1 MTKTDFDT
9 KLKKVSDRVTSNKIN
24 NLLLENEIKNLS
36 NFDAAYFRGKNYFDD
51 DGTQNYSIFQPVYKY
66 FEISSGK
73 ITSWES
79 RGLSNEKNSFSHR
92 LINTQPP
99 IPAYDNARI
108 KVKSN
113 GDFLKQDKI
122 TCNHG
127 PIVNIY
133 VVYRLTPYTKDSSVT
148 LQNCLFG
155 AVKLTKNADIGKYK
169 YSGYGIGF
177 YSSGSFSHPSEGY
190 GRNVIIFGAD
200 LNSSLHANN
209 KTRSILVLGKD
220 FIQGTDGTAIYTEK
234 MYSTNYTADNKIVII
249 AIYLSMEKKLLILK
263 QKTLKFCHIHYA

>member
-9 KLKKVSDRVTSNKIN
+9 KLNKVSDRVTSNKTK
-24 NLLLENEIKNLS
+24 NLLLENEIKKLN

-51 DGTQNYSIFQPVYKY
+51 DGTQNYLVFQPVYRY
-66 FEISSGK
+66 FEINSDR

-79 RGLSNEKNSFSHR
+79 KALYNEKISFSPR

-108 KVKSN
+108 KVKFN
-113 GDFLKQDKI
+113 GDFLKQDKV
-122 TCNHG
+122 TYNHG

-133 VVYRLTPYTKDSSVT
+133 VVYRLTPTTKDSSVT
-148 LQNCLFG
+148 LQNCLLG
-155 AVKLTKNADIGKYK
+155 TVKLKKNADIDKYK

-177 YSSGSFSHPSEGY
+177 DSRGSFSNPSGGY

-200 LNSSLHANN
+200 LNSSSRVNN

-220 FIQGTDGTAIYTEK
+220 LYK
-234 MYSTNYTADNKIVII
+234 
-249 AIYLSMEKKLLILK
+249 
-263 QKTLKFCHIHYA
+263 

>member
-9 KLKKVSDRVTSNKIN
+9 KLNKVSDRVTSNKTK
-24 NLLLENEIKNLS
+24 NLLLENEIKKLN

-51 DGTQNYSIFQPVYKY
+51 DGTQNYLVFQPVYRY
-66 FEISSGK
+66 FEINSDR

-79 RGLSNEKNSFSHR
+79 KALYNEKISFSPR
-92 LINTQPP
+92 LINTQPS

-108 KVKSN
+108 KVKFN
-113 GDFLKQDKI
+113 GDFLKQDKV
-122 TCNHG
+122 TYNHG

-133 VVYRLTPYTKDSSVT
+133 VVYRLTPTTKDSSVT
-148 LQNCLFG
+148 LQNCLLG
-155 AVKLTKNADIGKYK
+155 TVKLKKNADIDKYK

-177 YSSGSFSHPSEGY
+177 DSRGSFSNPSGGY

-200 LNSSLHANN
+200 LNSSSRVNN

-220 FIQGTDGTAIYTEK
+220 LYK
-234 MYSTNYTADNKIVII
+234 
-249 AIYLSMEKKLLILK
+249 
-263 QKTLKFCHIHYA
+263 